1 MSLLSMALMLFLMA
15 NPIGGI
21 PAFVALVKDFDFH
34 HQRRILLREA
44 IFSGLIAYFLL
55 FLGEPMLKL
64 IHVEEYAVRIS
75 GGILVFLVALTMIFP
90 TDPGPQ
96 KEGKTQAR
104 DPFVVPIA
112 VPLITGGGVFSLIM
126 LLSKQEGFY
135 RTGLAILFAWLAVI
149 PIVVCSSYLRKIL
162 GKQGLLATE
171 QLMGML
177 LAMLALE
184 ILTTGLHM
192 FITRAL

>member
-1 MSLLSMALMLFLMA
+1 MLFLIA

-34 HQRRILLREA
+34 RQRQILLREA

-55 FLGEPMLKL
+55 FLGEPMLQL
-64 IHVEEYAVRIS
+64 IHVQEYAVRIS
-75 GGILVFLVALTMIFP
+75 GGVLVFLVSLTMIFP
-90 TDPGPQ
+90 TEQAPQ
-96 KEGKTQAR
+96 QEGKHQAR
-104 DPFVVPIA
+104 DPFIVPIA
-112 VPLITGGGVFSLIM
+112 APLITGGGVFATLI
-126 LLSKQEGFY
+126 LLSKQEGLS
-135 RTGLAILFAWLAVI
+135 RVAIAIFIAWIVII
-149 PIVVCSSYLRKIL
+149 PIVVASSYLRKIL

-192 FITRAL
+192 YVARAL